1 MRSLVRGFWGLV
13 PLLGVLACHRLWEA
27 PEGAAPHDDA
37 SAPVSG
43 DPSAASAAE
52 DTAPAPP
59 LSATPSPQ
67 SSLNLANAAAQPAPQ
82 PTAHLTDGACPS
94 HMALIQG
101 RFCIDRFEASLESPE
116 GEPLSPY
123 HALKGRPAV
132 AVSRAG
138 LVPQAHISMNQAKAA
153 CTRAGKRLCTTAEW
167 LDACAGS
174 SKRPLRSYPY
184 GNTEQ
189 RGACNAHQP
198 GHPIAVLHGGRRK
211 TDSFWMNDPRINQLS
226 ATVAPTGAFEGCV
239 SPEGVHDL
247 VGNLLE
253 WTDGSRPL
261 LMGGYYLDAKENG
274 AGCRYVTMLHGA
286 DYHDFTTGFRCC
298 AAKGQAEPGDQ
309 APSAE
314 PSAQAQGAPADPEE
328 PPGGAEPIA
337 SAELTAT
344 PPSVP
349 SASGALTAAATPP
362 GAPEAPPPS
371 PDAPR
376 DPPGLRA
383 FTDPAAPLPKVT
395 RAEYAAADAACPS
408 DMALVDGE
416 RCVSPTQTCKAWV
429 DDPGT
434 PARSCGEFAPTV
446 CGAARQPMRYCID
459 RYEFTPEGYTLPLVN
474 VSWGEAELLCRRSGK
489 RLCLEAEWEFACE
502 GPEALPYPYG
512 YKRDGAAC
520 NHDRAE
526 LFTAAGKLNDQ
537 RVPTESLPRCV
548 SPFGVFNLV
557 GNVDEWTTRGG
568 GGRRSIL
575 RGGWWLKGRNRCR
588 AATSSHGENYAG
600 AQTSFRCC
608 KAAR

>member
-1 MRSLVRGFWGLV
+1 M
-13 PLLGVLACHRLWEA
+13 AEA
-27 PEGAAPHDDA
+27 DAAPDGA
-37 SAPVSG
+37 R
-43 DPSAASAAE
+43 
-52 DTAPAPP
+52 PP
-59 LSATPSPQ
+59 SATPSPQ
-67 SSLNLANAAAQPAPQ
+67 GSLNLANAPALPAPQ
-82 PTAHLTDGACPS
+82 PTANLTDGACPDN
-94 HMALIQG
+94 MALIQG

-153 CTRAGKRLCTTAEW
+153 CARAGKRLCTTAQW
-167 LDACAGS
+167 LEACAGS

-184 GNTEQ
+184 GNTEES
-189 RGACNAHQP
+189 GACNAHQP

-253 WTDGSRPL
+253 WTEGSRPL

-274 AGCRYVTMLHGA
+274 LGCRYVTMLHGA

-298 AAKGQAEPGDQ
+298 AAKLSEAEARVAGSE
-309 APSAE
+309 A
-314 PSAQAQGAPADPEE
+314 
-328 PPGGAEPIA
+328 
-337 SAELTAT
+337 
-344 PPSVP
+344 P
-349 SASGALTAAATPP
+349 SASGDAQGAEPPSDPSAQLTAST
-362 GAPEAPPPS
+362 APEAPPPNAPQTPEPS

-383 FTDPAAPLPKVT
+383 FTNPAAPLPKVSV
-395 RAEYAAADAACPS
+395 RAEYAPADAACPS
-408 DMALVDGE
+408 DMALVEGQ
-416 RCVSPTQTCKAWV
+416 RCVSPTQTCKTWV

-434 PARSCGEFAPTV
+434 PPRSCGEFAPTV

-459 RYEFTPEGYTLPLVN
+459 RYEFTPEGYTYPLVN

-520 NHDRAE
+520 NHDRTE

-537 RVPTESLPRCV
+537 RVPTGSLPRCV